1 MNKKVQI
8 IIETL
13 VVGLLIFL
21 LTIFNGN
28 SSLDYIARDR
38 LYQVPRGIDSKI
50 KIIGIDEKTMEE
62 LGPVQ
67 TWSRENYARLL
78 EKLNENDDAKP
89 ALVGFDILFAGN
101 VDEGDEVFAR
111 AVSESGNVIVVN
123 HLLYRDS
130 VIKSGNGLIVSQEVD
145 QLEEPFDSLRSVCK
159 AGFSNVAED
168 SDGTVRRIIPIEKYQ
183 GADVK
188 MFSTVLYEEY
198 CRITGITPEPIPVDE
213 YGRSIINYS
222 GRPGDYEYVSMS
234 DVLNGRIDTRAFK
247 DSIILVGAYAMG
259 MQDNFK
265 VPTSGQQMYGV
276 EIHANILQSYLQNRF
291 AITGNQYI
299 LGLVTAV
306 IAMLLYLL
314 FRKIKLWQSLIIMII
329 AISAEVLLLAAV
341 NNRGY
346 SFSVIYFP
354 LVLVLAYI
362 YVIVMTY
369 LLEKARKKKVLNAF
383 KKYVAPEIVD
393 EISKSGEFNVK
404 VGGENRDIA
413 VLFVDIRRFT
423 TMSEAL
429 EPEQVVEILNEYL
442 ALTTDAI
449 FKNKGTL
456 DKFVGDCTMAV
467 FNSPFDLDDYEFRS
481 VCAAMDIVNGGK
493 ALEKTLM
500 EKYGRTVGFGVGVN
514 VGPAVV
520 GNIGCDFRMDFTAI
534 GDTVNTAARL
544 EANAK
549 KGQVLISDVLYERLK
564 DRIEVNPIGEIPLKG
579 KSKGVFVYEVTEVH
593 KEDA

>member
-168 SDGTVRRIIPIEKYQ
+168 SDGTVRRITPIEKYQ

-198 CRITGITPEPIPVDE
+198 CRITGITPEPHSSERSHIKRSFNGDRAYVLKRYIGIYADE
-213 YGRSIINYS
+213 YS
-222 GRPGDYEYVSMS
+222 V
-234 DVLNGRIDTRAFK
+234 T
-247 DSIILVGAYAMG
+247 
-259 MQDNFK
+259 
-265 VPTSGQQMYGV
+265 MY
-276 EIHANILQSYLQNRF
+276 
-291 AITGNQYI
+291 
-299 LGLVTAV
+299 
-306 IAMLLYLL
+306 
-314 FRKIKLWQSLIIMII
+314 K
-329 AISAEVLLLAAV
+329 LLLC
-341 NNRGY
+341 
-346 SFSVIYFP
+346 
-354 LVLVLAYI
+354 
-362 YVIVMTY
+362 
-369 LLEKARKKKVLNAF
+369 KV
-383 KKYVAPEIVD
+383 D
-393 EISKSGEFNVK
+393 S
-404 VGGENRDIA
+404 
-413 VLFVDIRRFT
+413 
-423 TMSEAL
+423 
-429 EPEQVVEILNEYL
+429 
-442 ALTTDAI
+442 
-449 FKNKGTL
+449 
-456 DKFVGDCTMAV
+456 
-467 FNSPFDLDDYEFRS
+467 
-481 VCAAMDIVNGGK
+481 
-493 ALEKTLM
+493 
-500 EKYGRTVGFGVGVN
+500 
-514 VGPAVV
+514 
-520 GNIGCDFRMDFTAI
+520 
-534 GDTVNTAARL
+534 
-544 EANAK
+544 
-549 KGQVLISDVLYERLK
+549 
-564 DRIEVNPIGEIPLKG
+564 
-579 KSKGVFVYEVTEVH
+579 
-593 KEDA
+593 